1 MHQQYI
7 FCIFCGGRMS
17 CKGSFDHKKHGRQR
31 IMKKCPYCKE
41 DLQDE
46 AVVCQY
52 CALVLKL
59 PVQPIQPDP
68 PRSVQELTGQAARPA
83 NILFTLFYGISFV
96 MFLGALGL
104 NNNQVSF
111 RPPPAPTSAP
121 PTEQIEPE
129 QVLFE
134 ALVDETPTPHS
145 TSDCT
150 WFSNITR
157 KDVGKIMCVQGV
169 VNSITGNTET
179 SGMARMYFR
188 DFPALLYFEDDFHY
202 YPNLSVG
209 NCVSATGRIS
219 VNEYSILFMQLNGKL
234 EACQ

>member
-1 MHQQYI
+1 
-7 FCIFCGGRMS
+7 
-17 CKGSFDHKKHGRQR
+17 
-31 IMKKCPYCKE
+31 MKKCPHCKE

-46 AVVCQY
+46 AVVCQS

-59 PVQPIQPDP
+59 PVQPVQPDP
-68 PRSVQELTGQAARPA
+68 PKSVQESIGPASRPT
-83 NILFTLFYGISFV
+83 NILVTLFYGISFV
-96 MFLGALGL
+96 MFMGALGW
-104 NNNQVSF
+104 NSNQASF
-111 RPPPAPTSAP
+111 NSLPAPTSAA
-121 PTEQIEPE
+121 PTEQTGPE

-145 TSDCT
+145 ASDCT

-157 KDVGKIMCVQGV
+157 KDVGKVMCVQGV

-188 DFPALLYFEDDFHY
+188 DFPTLLYFEDDFHY

-234 EACQ
+234 AACQ